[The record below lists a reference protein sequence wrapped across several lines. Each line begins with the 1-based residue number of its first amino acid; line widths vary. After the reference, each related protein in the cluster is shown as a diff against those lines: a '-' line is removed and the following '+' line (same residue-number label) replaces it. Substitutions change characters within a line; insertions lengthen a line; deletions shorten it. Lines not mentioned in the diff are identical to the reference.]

1 LEENRAGDAMPYEYI
16 DDIAIS
22 DVAFRAWGDSMEEVF
37 VAAADAT
44 LSVMVEELGSVEDRV
59 RHGLEL
65 NETSE
70 EMLLF
75 NFLQEL
81 IFLKDA
87 EQLLLRVSRVKVLKE
102 NNTYRLIAEAWG
114 EKLNPLKHEL
124 LADVKAVTLH
134 RFSLKRTPG
143 GWEATVVL
151 DV

>member
-1 LEENRAGDAMPYEYI
+1 MPYEYI

-22 DVAFRAWGDSMEEVF
+22 DVAFRAWGDSVEELF
-37 VAAADAT
+37 AAAADAT
-44 LSVMVEELGSVEDRV
+44 LNVMVGDLRSVEERV
-59 RHGLEL
+59 RRRVEL
-65 NETSE
+65 NEPSE

-75 NFLQEL
+75 NLLQEL

-87 EQLLLRVSRVKVLKE
+87 EQLLVRVSRVKVLKE
-102 NNTYRLIAEAWG
+102 NNTYRLTAEASG

-124 LADVKAVTLH
+124 IADVKAVTLH